1 MVKGNRCRGSY
12 RRVGLKLL
20 CAITLGL
27 AALAAG
33 AVEAPVVPPTSSGS
47 YTVTY
52 QRCSGCYI
60 DWLEERV
67 GESGAWQTVG
77 AGPASFSNKAAGRYY
92 YRVGYLYLAY
102 DYSHYTDYS
111 GASSVLVGS
120 SLPTVSPLETQLKY
134 RYEARRGDIN
144 GDGRTDLYLAR
155 IAGGAAGDGTIDR
168 VLLRQG
174 SAGRFA
180 AGVPTA
186 AEAVTARNWP
196 TAALRILLKDVN
208 IDGFTDLVLHGV
220 AGAIGAS
227 GIPNQIVYAPGKA
240 LSFTPKGI
248 RGVDAAFKKF
258 AMDTGSYL
266 REPDYFMST
275 APLRTFVYVSYQSIC
290 TYGAGTDPIYGY
302 YPDCYLIPVTSF
314 GVYRDYS
321 VFDQSAIGIWNYE
334 TAIERKEITAK
345 SGLDQINGLLQNIV
359 GVGVGGWTS
368 REILDTQRPITDVD
382 VRRGIE
388 MFTALLRIGEAS
400 AATPEESGAA
410 GRNRDI
416 VYITG
421 RRVIG
426 FLPMHTALEYRGST
440 VSAYDSDDRILFDGT
455 LVSRVNWMRDRPL
468 LMMTLGTV
476 SSVLSPLAYW
486 SRILTTDSR
495 YRDNLPYD
503 ALPSLGRAGY
513 NSNGYSRGIVQA
525 TSGSPSIPMDRFVG
539 GEKPVPASAF
549 N

>member
-1 MVKGNRCRGSY
+1 
-12 RRVGLKLL
+12 
-20 CAITLGL
+20 
-27 AALAAG
+27 
-33 AVEAPVVPPTSSGS
+33 
-47 YTVTY
+47 
-52 QRCSGCYI
+52 
-60 DWLEERV
+60 
-67 GESGAWQTVG
+67 
-77 AGPASFSNKAAGRYY
+77 
-92 YRVGYLYLAY
+92 
-102 DYSHYTDYS
+102 
-111 GASSVLVGS
+111 
-120 SLPTVSPLETQLKY
+120 
-134 RYEARRGDIN
+134 
-144 GDGRTDLYLAR
+144 
-155 IAGGAAGDGTIDR
+155 
-168 VLLRQG
+168 
-174 SAGRFA
+174 
-180 AGVPTA
+180 
-186 AEAVTARNWP
+186 
-196 TAALRILLKDVN
+196 
-208 IDGFTDLVLHGV
+208 
-220 AGAIGAS
+220 
-227 GIPNQIVYAPGKA
+227 
-240 LSFTPKGI
+240 
-248 RGVDAAFKKF
+248 
-258 AMDTGSYL
+258 
-266 REPDYFMST
+266 
-275 APLRTFVYVSYQSIC
+275 
-290 TYGAGTDPIYGY
+290 
-302 YPDCYLIPVTSF
+302 
-314 GVYRDYS
+314 VYRDYS

-486 SRILTTDSR
+486 SRMLTTDSR